1 MSRVKIMGAPAGKAP
16 AATNYADIKDQGRIP
31 YAKMVDEKTPNT
43 AKATVTKGKSRG
55 MGAMLRGGEF
65 TIC

>member
-1 MSRVKIMGAPAGKAP
+1 MRTVKVNGTAPGKAP

-31 YAKMVDEKTPNT
+31 YAQATEEKTPNT
-43 AKATVTKGKSRG
+43 EKGIVTKGKSRG
-55 MGAMLRGGEF
+55 MGAMLRGGDF